1 MFCNIIAN
9 YNIKFKFDNFFLL
22 TLNLSLIE
30 IFYSNMFKFAFSNDI
45 INGYWIK
52 RMTIYAVTDLADYH
66 LFSKKR

>member
-22 TLNLSLIE
+22 TLNLSLME

-45 INGYWIK
+45 INGY
-52 RMTIYAVTDLADYH
+52 
-66 LFSKKR
+66 